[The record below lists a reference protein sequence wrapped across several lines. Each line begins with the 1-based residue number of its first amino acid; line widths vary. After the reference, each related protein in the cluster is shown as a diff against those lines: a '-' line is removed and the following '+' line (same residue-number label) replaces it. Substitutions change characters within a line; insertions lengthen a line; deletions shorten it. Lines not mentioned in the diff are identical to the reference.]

1 MLAISEEISIIAS
14 CVFGVSLISTI
25 FLIPVINK
33 IGIRFELIDNNNKT
47 YLSHYTIGESMKIAD
62 KYSEKAIN

>member
-33 IGIRFELIDNNNKT
+33 IGIRFELIDKPNKRKV
-47 YLSHYTIGESMKIAD
+47 H
-62 KYSEKAIN
+62 KANIVRIEAWEFL